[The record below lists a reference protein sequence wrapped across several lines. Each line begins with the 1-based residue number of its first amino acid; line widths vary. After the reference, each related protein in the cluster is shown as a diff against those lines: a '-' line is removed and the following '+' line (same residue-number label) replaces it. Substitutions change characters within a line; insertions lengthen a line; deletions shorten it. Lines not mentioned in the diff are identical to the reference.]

1 MRNQMKGKM
10 IKKISCDGIKGLPI
24 LVILV
29 GESGSGKTTFV
40 KMMDCKDNWF
50 ESSRAMIEILL
61 KRGEPATHDTIHLFA
76 NRAYNDNPYWQIPN
90 ILEALNGKK
99 FLLFDGPRRIKE
111 VKAIIAIHSRVLVVR
126 IAISLNEL
134 RFNRLQKRDKINQED
149 FYRLLAH
156 EAEETELMQI
166 ISLADFTIFNNDS
179 LEDIQ
184 KQATEFKKILLSA
197 DNFLLV

>member
-1 MRNQMKGKM
+1 MKSKM
-10 IKKISCDGIKGLPI
+10 IKKISCDGTRGLPI

-61 KRGEPATHDTIHLFA
+61 KRGEPVTHDTIHSFA
-76 NRAYNDNPYWQIPN
+76 NRAYNDNPCWQVPN

-111 VKAIIAIHSRVLVVR
+111 VKAVIAIHSRVLVVR
-126 IAISLNEL
+126 IAISSNEL
-134 RFNRLQKRDKINQED
+134 RFNRLQKRDKISQED
-149 FYRLLAH
+149 FYRLLVH
-156 EAEETELMQI
+156 EAGETELMQI
-166 ISLADFTIFNNDS
+166 ISLADFTIFNNGS

-184 KQATEFKKILLSA
+184 KQATKFKKTLLSV
-197 DNFLLV
+197 DNFLLA